1 MVASNPRQQTIWT
14 PRTQEMTHGFNPRE
28 ILDHDINPNEDSDG
42 LSHHGMQTP
51 EDQASREQQDSKK
64 RRDKALAELLPKFP
78 HISIRPEK
86 IDDTLGRSPQ
96 MENEQRVLESG
107 TGLDLNR
114 KGIGISN
121 GANVGSVRSE
131 GPNIKYGGSNTLVPA
146 MLGKAIK
153 DNRCTNCGRMV
164 LMEDHPSKNCMFCM
178 NAVEDSPQG
187 FGDTSN
193 VPYFTASED
202 PFESSWDS
210 VIKERRLGIM
220 GSSQGKTMPIDY
232 DNIRSVSIPE
242 KFPAG
247 LDQCAICK
255 DPTYAI
261 VRYTSP
267 TKAKEQLHPFC
278 ERCYDNYSDDVPE
291 ALRKTNEILMK
302 ARRKYKGRRY
312 SDDEES
318 EEEERKA
325 KKSNKRKKRRTHK
338 KGKTARGGRQ
348 PKSASKKRAAS
359 AALAIDR
366 ESRHQAFHPNV
377 RSQALRQIGASRN
390 DSIPL
395 RLRDP
400 VAWERKKAYER
411 MRRQMGSMPR
421 GLTHHADTRSVGTKL
436 SPRIGAGGSGSSGTK
451 LPTVSRMGTSTSRM
465 SRDAVGDPLG
475 AHDPL
480 LAKSKG
486 LSSFSRSEIMRLK
499 KKIESMLER
508 LNKLTKTSPEL
519 DSSAKVGAPV
529 GGLESSAPTGG
540 TKTNEEEKAFRFVD
554 MQLANEMGLVGKK

>member
-1 MVASNPRQQTIWT
+1 MGEAILLFLQCLVKQS
-14 PRTQEMTHGFNPRE
+14 RTT
-28 ILDHDINPNEDSDG
+28 D
-42 LSHHGMQTP
+42 
-51 EDQASREQQDSKK
+51 
-64 RRDKALAELLPKFP
+64 ALIAEEWFSWK
-78 HISIRPEK
+78 IIRAR
-86 IDDTLGRSPQ
+86 I
-96 MENEQRVLESG
+96 
-107 TGLDLNR
+107 
-114 KGIGISN
+114 
-121 GANVGSVRSE
+121 A
-131 GPNIKYGGSNTLVPA
+131 
-146 MLGKAIK
+146 
-153 DNRCTNCGRMV
+153 C
-164 LMEDHPSKNCMFCM
+164 FCM

-202 PFESSWDS
+202 PFETSWDS
-210 VIKERRLGIM
+210 IFKEQRVGIM
-220 GSSQGKTMPIDY
+220 GSSESPTMLLTMIIFDPFQFLK
-232 DNIRSVSIPE
+232 NSSTGFE
-242 KFPAG
+242 
-247 LDQCAICK
+247 QCAICK

-267 TKAKEQLHPFC
+267 TKVKEQLHPFC
-278 ERCYDNYSDDVPE
+278 ERCYDSYSDNVPKS
-291 ALRKTNEILMK
+291 LRKTNEILLK

-318 EEEERKA
+318 DEEERKA
-325 KKSNKRKKRRTHK
+325 KASNKRKKRRTHK

-359 AALAIDR
+359 ATLAIDR

-411 MRRQMGSMPR
+411 MRRQMGAMPR
-421 GLTHHADTRSVGTKL
+421 GLTHHADTRAVGTKL

-486 LSSFSRSEIMRLK
+486 LASFSRSEIMRLK
-499 KKIESMLER
+499 KKIESMLAQ
-508 LNKLTKTSPEL
+508 LNKLTKTSPQL